1 MQGGVVM
8 RNKTFGTVIVFLAAM
23 LAVSAAG
30 SQAQTSKPNQAA
42 TRSAAQNAP
51 AEYQEGIAQLRI
63 AKGYLEKAGDKWG
76 GYRVKGI
83 ASIDRGLKALGVSP
97 ESTPQE
103 MESGNID
110 EPGMMNNGIASLQ
123 AAKADFAKAGSNWGG
138 RKARAVALI
147 DQALQ
152 DLQTGINWAQ
162 EHKTY

>member
-1 MQGGVVM
+1 M

-51 AEYQEGIAQLRI
+51 AEYEEGIAQLRI

-76 GYRVKGI
+76 GYRVRGI
-83 ASIDRGLKALGVSP
+83 ASIDRAFKALGVSP

-103 MESGNID
+103 MESGNVD
-110 EPGMMNNGIASLQ
+110 EPTMMNSGIASLQ
-123 AAKADFAKAGSNWGG
+123 SAKSDFALAGNSWGG

-147 DQALQ
+147 DRSLQ

-162 EHKTY
+162 EHQTY